1 MKPTTKQLFTRL
13 FILVLSFLCSMG
25 LFTLV
30 YRQDNKYRL
39 QTPQPINGIL
49 FYEPEQSPVVYLV
62 NGWEYYRQKLLTP
75 EDFQEDAPLPDDYIF
90 IGQYGG
96 MEAGD
101 ANASPHGSATY
112 RLLLSLPDTP
122 ASYTLELPEIYS
134 SYRLYID
141 GRLMASQGNPDRDQ
155 YRPALHAGSSSST
168 KAVS

>member
-30 YRQDNKYRL
+30 YRLDNKYRL

-49 FYEPEQSPVVYLV
+49 FYEPEQFPVVYLI

-96 MEAGD
+96 MEAGMRTPPLMGVPPT
-101 ANASPHGSATY
+101 AFFCPCRTH
-112 RLLLSLPDTP
+112 LPP
-122 ASYTLELPEIYS
+122 IHWS
-134 SYRLYID
+134 SRK
-141 GRLMASQGNPDRDQ
+141 ST
-155 YRPALHAGSSSST
+155 RPTVCTSTAG
-168 KAVS
+168 